1 LAREIAWR
9 IWPTR
14 RIWYPRVYQKL
25 RITRILHVNVTII
38 AAAGIP

>member
-1 LAREIAWR
+1 MIAKDF
-9 IWPTR
+9 
-14 RIWYPRVYQKL
+14 QSGQL